1 MAPKSWGLLLTAVLA
16 GCGPYAYKYKAPDSK
31 EGTVPVLLSF
41 SGAPVVAQAAYF
53 LEGATCSELRDL
65 QPNDSPTK
73 SVRVFTPIG
82 QPASF
87 HIVGTI
93 STSTSLGHST
103 STVRIQ
109 QCFNDI
115 VTFTP
120 SANASYRLLYERNGD
135 QCRVSL
141 QEEQGGNLKDLTGTL
156 VRRTKFFGGTSTPS
170 SSFCT
175 DPWSHK

>member
-1 MAPKSWGLLLTAVLA
+1 MTSKRWGLLLTVALA
-16 GCGPYAYKYKAPDSK
+16 GCGPYFYKYKAPDST
-31 EGTVPVLLSF
+31 EGMVPISVSF
-41 SGAPVVAQAAYF
+41 SGDPVVAQAAYF

-73 SVRVFTPIG
+73 SVRVFAPTG

-87 HIVGTI
+87 HVVGTT
-93 STSTSLGHST
+93 SSSTSLGYST
-103 STVRIQ
+103 STVRLQ

-115 VTFTP
+115 VTFIP

-141 QEEQGGNLKDLTGTL
+141 QEERSGTRQDATAAL
-156 VRRTKFFGGTSTPS
+156 VRRTKFFGGSSTPS

-175 DPWSHK
+175 DPWPHR